1 MKNIYRLYTVGA
13 HLSIG
18 NNVPSMKIF
27 AGGDI
32 GGIPGRKTMLTR
44 HSLWWRRKYLFFL
57 CWKHLEQ
64 PHLLTS
70 RLGLDLKE
78 LLSGS
83 IQKQKLWRK
92 TCVTKESFLFQISD
106 VFHKNVYMLFK
117 LVNKQLDG
125 PGTRSDPQQKSH
137 LCWGGRILTS
147 HSPPVPLLSAK
158 DVVLLKV
165 SIF

>member
-1 MKNIYRLYTVGA
+1 MLIYLLETTCHQWKYLLEVILEEFLVGRQCWQDT
-13 HLSIG
+13 LSD
-18 NNVPSMKIF
+18 
-27 AGGDI
+27 GG
-32 GGIPGRKTMLTR
+32 
-44 HSLWWRRKYLFFL
+44 RRKYLFFL
-57 CWKHLEQ
+57 CWKHLQQ

-78 LLSGS
+78 FLSGS

-106 VFHKNVYMLFK
+106 VFHKNVVYMLFK